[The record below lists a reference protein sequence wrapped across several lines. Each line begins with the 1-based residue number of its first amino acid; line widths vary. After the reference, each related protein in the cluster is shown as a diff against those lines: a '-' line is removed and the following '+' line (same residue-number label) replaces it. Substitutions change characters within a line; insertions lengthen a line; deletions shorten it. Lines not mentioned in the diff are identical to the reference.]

1 MIQFV
6 NHIIYFFE
14 VVIRKRPEME
24 IFASKDVPKNNTFFL
39 ILLFLHILIS
49 DGSGD
54 TKFLVLS
61 KKITW
66 NAVFCQSLNSFPFV
80 TSSIRPKGKIW
91 QVNEEKHVQ
100 FSSDYVIYIYENPIL
115 DTQSF
120 TIIIIRKQHKRGSWQ
135 ALEMTRI
142 SRRRFV
148 VGIYHDI
155 WSYNNWACQSA
166 I

>member
-39 ILLFLHILIS
+39 ILLFLHIWIS

-54 TKFLVLS
+54 T
-61 KKITW
+61 

-80 TSSIRPKGKIW
+80 TSSNRPKGKKW
-91 QVNEEKHVQ
+91 QVKGENHVQ
-100 FSSDYVIYIYENPIL
+100 FSSDYIIYIYENPIL

-155 WSYNNWACQSA
+155 WS
-166 I
+166 

>member
-39 ILLFLHILIS
+39 ILLFLHIWIS

-61 KKITW
+61 KK
-66 NAVFCQSLNSFPFV
+66 VYVKRYSFL
-80 TSSIRPKGKIW
+80 PKFEFI
-91 QVNEEKHVQ
+91 
-100 FSSDYVIYIYENPIL
+100 PICN
-115 DTQSF
+115 
-120 TIIIIRKQHKRGSWQ
+120 IIK
-135 ALEMTRI
+135 
-142 SRRRFV
+142 
-148 VGIYHDI
+148 
-155 WSYNNWACQSA
+155 
-166 I
+166 